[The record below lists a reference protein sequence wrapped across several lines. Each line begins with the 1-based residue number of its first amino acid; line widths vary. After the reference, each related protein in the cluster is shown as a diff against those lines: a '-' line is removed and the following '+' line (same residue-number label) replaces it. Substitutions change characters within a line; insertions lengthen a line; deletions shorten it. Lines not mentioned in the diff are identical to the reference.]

1 MIEEANLR
9 PVEILLVEDN
19 QGDVRLTIEAFK
31 EGKIANK
38 LHVVMDGE
46 EAMAFLKKEGKY
58 SSSVSP
64 DLVLLDLNLPK
75 KNGLEVLTE
84 IKEDP
89 ELKHIPVIILSI
101 SKLEEDIMQSYK
113 RYANCYILKPGD
125 LNQFLE
131 VVRSIEE
138 FWLTIVKLPLDGT
151 KLI

>member
-1 MIEEANLR
+1 VIKEANLR
-9 PVEILLVEDN
+9 PIEILLVEDN
-19 QGDVRLTIEAFK
+19 PGDVRLTIEAFK
-31 EGKIANK
+31 EGKILNNV
-38 LHVVMDGE
+38 HVAMDGE

-58 SSSVSP
+58 SNSVSP

-89 ELKHIPVIILSI
+89 ELKYIPVIILSI
-101 SKLEEDIMQSYK
+101 SKLEEDIMQSYNH
-113 RYANCYILKPGD
+113 YANCYILKPGD

-131 VVRSIEE
+131 IVRSIEE

-151 KLI
+151 KLK

>member
-1 MIEEANLR
+1 M
-9 PVEILLVEDN
+9 EDN

-46 EAMAFLKKEGKY
+46 EATAFLKKEGEY

-89 ELKHIPVIILSI
+89 ELKHIPVIIIRI
-101 SKLEEDIMQSYK
+101 SKLEEDIMQSYD
-113 RYANCYILKPGD
+113 RHANCYILKPVD
-125 LNQFLE
+125 LNQFME
-131 VVRSIEE
+131 VVRSI
-138 FWLTIVKLPLDGT
+138 
-151 KLI
+151 

>member
-46 EAMAFLKKEGKY
+46 EATAFLKKEGKY
-58 SSSVSP
+58 SNSVSP
-64 DLVLLDLNLPK
+64 DIVLLDLNLPK

-89 ELKHIPVIILSI
+89 ELKHIPVIIISI
-101 SKLEEDIMQSYK
+101 SKLEVDIMQSYD
-113 RYANCYILKPGD
+113 RHANCYILKPVD
-125 LNQFLE
+125 LNQFME
-131 VVRSIEE
+131 VVRSIED
-138 FWLTIVKLPLDGT
+138 FWFTVVKLPLDGT
-151 KLI
+151 KLK

>member
-1 MIEEANLR
+1 VIGEANLR

-46 EAMAFLKKEGKY
+46 EATAFLKKEGKY
-58 SSSVSP
+58 SNSVSP
-64 DLVLLDLNLPK
+64 DIVLLDLNLPK

-89 ELKHIPVIILSI
+89 ELKHIPVIIISI
-101 SKLEEDIMQSYK
+101 SKLEVDIMQSYD
-113 RYANCYILKPGD
+113 RHANCYILKPVD
-125 LNQFLE
+125 LNQFME
-131 VVRSIEE
+131 VVRSIED
-138 FWLTIVKLPLDGT
+138 FWFTVVKLPLDGT
-151 KLI
+151 KLK